1 MFWPCEEPVLDL
13 DIVRKLIWSEID
25 AIVSSLQR
33 GIVPS
38 LGAKGT

>member
-1 MFWPCEEPVLDL
+1 MFWPCEEPELDL

-33 GIVPS
+33 GVVPS
-38 LGAKGT
+38 LRAKGA

>member
-1 MFWPCEEPVLDL
+1 VLDL